1 MYCNQCGKEL
11 QPNQQFCSNCGV
23 AVGATALGAAATP
36 VRQDPMERHV
46 HLLGVL
52 WLVLGVL
59 TALGCIAI
67 FIVAHVIFGPN
78 GVATQEGAPLFLRP
92 LLLLVSVLVLVKAA
106 AAFLA
111 GLGLLQRQPWARVLA
126 LVLGFISLL
135 NVPFGTAL
143 GIYTIWVLLGANADE
158 RYRRLAGVA

>member
-11 QPNQQFCSNCGV
+11 QPNQQFCSSCGT
-23 AVGATALGAAATP
+23 AVGAAAFA

-52 WLVLGVL
+52 WLVLGLL
-59 TALGCIAI
+59 TALGGVAVL
-67 FIVAHVIFGPN
+67 IVAHVIFGPN
-78 GVATQEGAPLFLRP
+78 GVATQDGAPMFLRP
-92 LLLLVSVLVLVKAA
+92 LLSLVSVVILVKAA
-106 AAFLA
+106 ASFLA
-111 GLGLLQRQPWARVLA
+111 GLGLLQRQPWGRVLA
-126 LVLGFISLL
+126 LVLGFISLI

-143 GIYTIWVLLGANADE
+143 GIYTIWVLLSANAED

>member
-11 QPNQQFCSNCGV
+11 QPNQQFCSNCGA
-23 AVGATALGAAATP
+23 AVGATPIGAAGTA
-36 VRQDPMERHV
+36 VRRDPMERHV

-59 TALGCIAI
+59 TGLLGIAA
-67 FIVAHVIFGPN
+67 FIVAHVLFGP
-78 GVATQEGAPLFLRP
+78 GGAATQEGAPLFLRP
-92 LLLLVSVLVLVKAA
+92 LLSLVSILVLIKAA
-106 AAFLA
+106 ASFLA
-111 GLGLLQRQPWARVLA
+111 GLGLLQRQPWGRVLA

-135 NVPFGTAL
+135 HVPFGTAL
-143 GIYTIWVLLGANADE
+143 GIYTIWILLSWNADE

>member
-11 QPNQQFCSNCGV
+11 QSNQQFCSNCGA
-23 AVGATALGAAATP
+23 AVGATVVGATAQ

-52 WLVLGVL
+52 WLVLGIL
-59 TALGCIAI
+59 TAMTGLAAL
-67 FIVAHVIFGPN
+67 IVAHVIFGPG
-78 GVATQEGAPLFLRP
+78 GVATQNGAPLFIGP
-92 LLLLVSVLVLVKAA
+92 LVSLGGIL
-106 AAFLA
+106 FLA
-111 GLGLLQRQPWARVLA
+111 KGGFCIIAGIGLLQRQHWARVLA
-126 LVLGFISLL
+126 LVLGFLSLV

-143 GIYTIWVLLGANADE
+143 GIYTIWVLLSANADE